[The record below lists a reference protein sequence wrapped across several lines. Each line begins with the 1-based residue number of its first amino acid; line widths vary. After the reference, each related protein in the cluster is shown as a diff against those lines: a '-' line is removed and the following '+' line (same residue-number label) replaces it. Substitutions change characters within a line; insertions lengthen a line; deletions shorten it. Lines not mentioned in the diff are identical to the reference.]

1 MLTGARA
8 LDGMRTASLQFAA
21 VAELQRKIAHEA
33 ASDAVLLAEV
43 EALPA
48 AVFETDVAA
57 VTSGR
62 ALPGTPP
69 WLCHEADCV
78 GCAAL

>member
-8 LDGMRTASLQFAA
+8 LDGMRRASLQFAA

-69 WLCHEADCV
+69 GLCHEADCV